1 MEQRVTK
8 LEDKINRLSCDVR
21 ELVAVVKM
29 MNDHEKRIRA
39 IEIERAKE
47 STVRNW
53 LSRYWWVIVLLV
65 AGVEP
70 AVLKG
75 IGL

>member
-1 MEQRVTK
+1 MEQRVNK
-8 LEDKINRLSCDVR
+8 LEEKINQLSCDVR

>member
-1 MEQRVTK
+1 MEQRVNK
-8 LEDKINRLSCDVR
+8 LEDKIDQLSGEVR
-21 ELVAVVKM
+21 ELVTVVRTL
-29 MNDHEKRIRA
+29 NDHEQRIRT

-53 LSRYWWVIVLLV
+53 LSRYWWVVALLV

-70 AVLKG
+70 ALLKAW
-75 IGL
+75 L